1 MADDAHKHPR
11 ARAAKVAGPLL
22 FVAIVIV
29 VLVFD
34 PLGHLAQSAWGLL
47 PDLPDLPNLPDLPDV
62 PDIPGWLR
70 FLIGPGK
77 LIVIAVIAL
86 LVAWGESERRR
97 RSDRNDG
104 G

>member
-47 PDLPDLPNLPDLPDV
+47 PDLPDLPNPVSYTHLTLPTTPYV
-62 PDIPGWLR
+62 
-70 FLIGPGK
+70 
-77 LIVIAVIAL
+77 
-86 LVAWGESERRR
+86 
-97 RSDRNDG
+97 
-104 G
+104 